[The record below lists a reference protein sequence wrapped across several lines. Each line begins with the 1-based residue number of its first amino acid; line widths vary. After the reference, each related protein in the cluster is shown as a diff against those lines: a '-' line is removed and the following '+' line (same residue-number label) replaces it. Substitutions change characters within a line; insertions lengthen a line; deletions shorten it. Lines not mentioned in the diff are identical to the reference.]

1 LKSLAEHLAHDLR
14 TPSSSI
20 HSPSIS
26 VHLLIPGWTYT
37 SLSGNS
43 GPTPDDEA
51 LKSKPKGAWLPSQVA
66 EYAFEKIVEEKKF
79 YILCPDEDVSEELD
93 QARMRW
99 GAEDVV
105 DGRPPL
111 SRWDEGW
118 KDRARSWIE
127 EEKERRRRKE

>member
-1 LKSLAEHLAHDLR
+1 M
-14 TPSSSI
+14 
-20 HSPSIS
+20 
-26 VHLLIPGWTYT
+26 
-37 SLSGNS
+37 
-43 GPTPDDEA
+43 
-51 LKSKPKGAWLPSQVA
+51 
-66 EYAFEKIVEEKKF
+66 EEKKF

-118 KDRARSWIE
+118 KDRARRWIE
-127 EEKERRRRKE
+127 EEKERRGRRRRKE